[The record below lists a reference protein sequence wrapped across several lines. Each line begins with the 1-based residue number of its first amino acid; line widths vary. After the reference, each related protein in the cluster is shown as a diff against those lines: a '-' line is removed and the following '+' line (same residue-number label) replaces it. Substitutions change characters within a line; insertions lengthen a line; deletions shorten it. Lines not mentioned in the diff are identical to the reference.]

1 MMPGLP
7 PAVATPAGQW
17 RFWLLGGLVALLL
30 LWLLRGVLL
39 PFVAAMAIA
48 YLLDPLTD
56 RLAQIGAP
64 RWLAT
69 SLVLL
74 VFAVIAGAALALLLP
89 MVEEQLIGLVNQL
102 PELIAAAKARAL
114 PLLDRLVGRLA
125 PEDVAQLKGAA
136 GDYAGTVMGW
146 LGGVVSGLF
155 AGAVTVI
162 DVVSLLVITPVVA
175 FYLLRDWDAMIARID
190 GWLPRPQAPVIRDQ
204 AAEVNRILAG
214 FVRGQASVCLVLGL
228 FYAVALTAVQLQFGL
243 VIGLTAGLLSFV
255 PYVGSLLGFVS
266 SVGVALFQYDSWTMV
281 GVVVAI
287 FFAGQILEGYV
298 LVPKLVGDRIGLH
311 PVWVIFAI
319 MAGGS
324 LFGFTGVL
332 LAVPVAAV
340 VGVLVRFAI
349 GRYLA
354 SPYFTGIP
362 PV

>member
-1 MMPGLP
+1 MNPEFP
-7 PAVATPAGQW
+7 PADSGAAGQW
-17 RFWLLGGLVALLL
+17 RFWLLGGLLALLL

-39 PFVAAMAIA
+39 PFVTAMAIA
-48 YLLDPLTD
+48 YLLDPLND
-56 RLAQIGAP
+56 RLERVGVP

-74 VFAVIAGAALALLLP
+74 VFALIAGTALALLLP
-89 MVEEQLIGLVNQL
+89 RLEEQLIGLVNQL
-102 PELIAAAKARAL
+102 PELIAAAKARVL
-114 PLLDRLVGRLA
+114 PALDRMLGRLA

-136 GDYAGTVMGW
+136 GDYAGTMMGW

-155 AGAVTVI
+155 AGAITVV
-162 DVVSLLVITPVVA
+162 DVISLLVITPVVA
-175 FYLLRDWDAMIARID
+175 FYLLRDWDRMIARID
-190 GWLPRPQAPVIRDQ
+190 GWLPRPQAPAIREQ

-214 FVRGQASVCLVLGL
+214 FVRGQASVCLALGL
-228 FYAVALTAVQLQFGL
+228 FYGVALTLVQLQFGL

-255 PYVGSLLGFVS
+255 PYVGSLVGFVG

-281 GVVVAI
+281 GVVMAI

-340 VGVLVRFAI
+340 IGVLVRFAI
-349 GRYLA
+349 ARYLA
-354 SPYFTGIP
+354 SPYFTGTP